1 MSAHSTLGAS
11 SAHRWCSCPGSVAL
25 IAKAPRPPDSPYAI
39 EGSGAHALGERVLR
53 NKPGPAAS
61 WYIGRESEVEN
72 FPQGLK
78 ITEEMADHVQDYV
91 DFVRNVWNALPGSE
105 LLVEHRFKLTHLH
118 PKFWGTC
125 DAVVMQPFGEL
136 HVFDFKYGAGVE
148 VDVEENEQLMFYA
161 LGALELGDFA
171 QVILHVYQPRA
182 GGHSQWVTT
191 PERLLEFGKWL
202 RGKALETENPNAPI
216 VPGEH
221 CRFCPAQGI
230 CTAPYNRAVEVAK
243 SDFANV
249 TPELPKPQML
259 TPEQIAKVM
268 QHEKQIRNWLDAVKE
283 YALGTLN
290 EGGKIDGLKLV
301 RGRGRRE
308 WKNFEEATKT
318 LRALL
323 GDAAFESKILS
334 VAKAEKLLGPD
345 LVDPISVFVE
355 GSVTVAHESD
365 RRKSLAQG
373 AADDFK

>member
-11 SAHRWCSCPGSVAL
+11 SAKRWTNCPGSVKL
-25 IAKAPRPPDSPYAI
+25 IEQAPKSVSSSFAI
-39 EGSGAHALGERVLR
+39 EGTGAHGLGEQVLR
-53 NKPGPAAS
+53 NNPGPAAA
-61 WYIGRESEVEN
+61 WYIGRESEIKD
-72 FPQGLK
+72 FPAGLK

-91 DFVRNVWNALPGSE
+91 DFVRNVRNALPGSE

-125 DAVVMQPFGEL
+125 DAIVLQHFGEL
-136 HVFDFKYGAGVE
+136 HVFDFKYGAGVQ
-148 VDVEENEQLMFYA
+148 VGVEENEQLMFYA
-161 LGALELGDFA
+161 LGALELGDFSK
-171 QVILHVYQPRA
+171 VVLHVYQPRA
-182 GGHSQWVTT
+182 GGHSQWETT
-191 PERLLEFGKWL
+191 PERLLEFGKYL
-202 RGKALETENPNAPI
+202 RKKALETEVPNAPL
-216 VPGEH
+216 VEGEH
-221 CRFCPAQGI
+221 CQFCPAQAI
-230 CTAPYNRAVEVAK
+230 CTVRYSRAVDVAK

-249 TPELPKPQML
+249 APELPKPTML
-259 TPEQIAKVM
+259 TAEQIAKVM
-268 QHEKQIRNWLDAVKE
+268 QYEKQIRNWLDAVKD
-283 YALGTLN
+283 YALSTLN
-290 EGGKIDGLKLV
+290 DGGKIDGLKLV

-308 WKNFEEATKT
+308 WKNFQDAEKT

-365 RRKSLAQG
+365 RRKSLAAS